1 MCKVFLWHGM
11 VWGKKSNPFW
21 CCVYERFHVWIKIKD
36 NLCCETNT
44 DTSIFKTPFLPLL
57 HQFFLW
63 FFWIDHIFITLQLQ
77 TDTFVL
83 KMCAL
88 TPLLVTLIYFLSC
101 TFELTLACIL
111 FKLFILSVVHN
122 MWMCHGVWP
131 CQFWLFHWH
140 NHHTKNAY
148 I

>member
-1 MCKVFLWHGM
+1 M

-21 CCVYERFHVWIKIKD
+21 CCAYERFHVWIKIKD

-44 DTSIFKTPFLPLL
+44 DTSIFTTLFFLSLL

-88 TPLLVTLIYFLSC
+88 TPLLVTLTYFLSC

-111 FKLFILSVVHN
+111 FELFVLSMVHN

-131 CQFWLFHWH
+131 CQFWLSIECYS
-140 NHHTKNAY
+140 KC
-148 I
+148 